1 MGNSGL
7 NFLEYINS
15 IEKMMV
21 AWHDYSQEALKHSV
35 NLGGAREH
43 FIKEILANFL
53 PKSVAVGSGEI
64 TDGRRR
70 SGQQDVIIYRSDF
83 PVLSGFGS
91 VNTYLIEGVI
101 ATIEVKS
108 DLSTGSPN
116 GLYTAFQNVATVAA
130 LTNQARILSGT
141 RRQVEELQRTLAVK
155 TYIVGYKGW
164 SNKEALLENYR
175 IGANA
180 AGWHAIPHL
189 VYQPSG
195 CVVANTLTSN
205 LRKANNQPVSAHET
219 QIVFCSEHPFAI
231 FFQHLLKAI
240 ITTTGGLTA
249 SVPGNEAKML
259 YDLNNYFSLPDIPCA
274 PIQLLRDNVQAP
286 PD

>member
-1 MGNSGL
+1 MNNSEL
-7 NFLEYINS
+7 DFLKYINS

-21 AWHDYSQEALKHSV
+21 TWHDYSYEALKHSV

-53 PKSVAVGSGEI
+53 PKNVVVGSGEI
-64 TDGRRR
+64 TDGKHR

-116 GLYTAFQNVATVAA
+116 GLYTAFRNVATVTA
-130 LTNQARILSGT
+130 LTNQAIALSGNPK
-141 RRQVEELQRTLAVK
+141 QIEELQRALTVK

-164 SNKEALLENYR
+164 ESKEALLENYR
-175 IGANA
+175 IAANA
-180 AGWHAIPHL
+180 AGWNNLPHL
-189 VYQPSG
+189 VYQPNG
-195 CVVANTLTSN
+195 CVVTNTPISN
-205 LRKANNQPVSAHET
+205 LHKANKQSVPVQET
-219 QIVFCSEHPFAI
+219 QIAFCSEHPFAI

-249 SVPGNEAKML
+249 NAFGNEAKIL
-259 YDLNNYFSLPDIPCA
+259 YDLNNYFSLPDIPCVS
-274 PIQLLRDNVQAP
+274 IQLLRDKA
-286 PD
+286 